1 MFRTALLILCV
12 AAACT
17 TNTNTMTNYQEEVK
31 QTELAFAHRVKAK
44 GVAEAFLFYAAEDAV
59 LFRNNRIISGK
70 EAIKTYFT
78 ERAEDYQNIELKWHP
93 DKVDVAASGD
103 LAYTYG
109 NYQLINHASGETSE
123 GIFHTVWKR
132 QSDGQ
137 WRFVW
142 D

>member
-1 MFRTALLILCV
+1 MVRATLILLLAV
-12 AAACT
+12 VGCT
-17 TNTNTMTNYQEEVK
+17 PKASTITNYSEEVK
-31 QTELAFAHRVKAK
+31 QTEMAFAQMAQRK
-44 GVAEAFLFYAAEDAV
+44 GVSEAFLFYAAEDAV
-59 LFRNNRIISGK
+59 LLRNNQLIKGK
-70 EAIKTYFT
+70 AAIKAYFDEHAATY
-78 ERAEDYQNIELKWHP
+78 QGIELQWMP
-93 DKVDVAASGD
+93 DKIEVAASGD

-109 NYQLINHASGETSE
+109 SYQLINHASGQTTE